1 MTKREIEN
9 RIRLYKQQLQL
20 MIEYKDDFLKQMSPS
35 ELRELIDETLEK
47 LKSDLTALQNLK
59 KKD

>member
-20 MIEYKDDFLKQMSPS
+20 MTEYKDDFLEQMSPS
-35 ELRELIDETLEK
+35 ELRELIDFTLEK
-47 LKSDLTALQNLK
+47 LKADIIALENLK
-59 KKD
+59 KK